1 MKKLGFG
8 LMRLPVIN
16 DDSKAIDISTVK
28 KMVDK
33 FMENGFTY
41 FDTAAPYH
49 NGMSENAFRE
59 AVSERYPRDS
69 YTITD
74 KLSLFMINS
83 ADEIPAFFDRQL
95 QKLGV
100 DYLDY
105 YLLHSLNRNTFEK
118 AESFKAFEFA
128 FRKKSEGKIKH
139 VGFSFHD
146 SPEVLDRILTAHPEV
161 EYVQLQIN
169 YLDWE
174 DKNIQSRRC
183 YETAVKHGKPVIV
196 MEPVKGGALVNI
208 PKAASELLK
217 STNPDISVASW
228 AIRFAASLDNVFMVL
243 SGMSNEA
250 QIDDNLSYMKD
261 FSPLSESEKQT
272 VTEAADIIRNS
283 IAIPC
288 TSCRYC
294 VDGCPKKIAIP
305 DYFRVYN
312 EFRRF
317 EGSRLGNAKN
327 DYKNI
332 AKNNGKASDCIKC
345 GLCEKSCP
353 QNISIRKYLE
363 EIADKFE

>member
-8 LMRLPVIN
+8 LMRLPVFDGN
-16 DDSKAIDISTVK
+16 SKAIDIETVK
-28 KMVDK
+28 KMADR

-49 NGMSENAFRE
+49 NGMSENAFKE
-59 AVSERYPRDS
+59 AVAERYPRDS

-83 ADEIPAFFDRQL
+83 AEEIPSFFERQL
-95 QKLGV
+95 TNLGV

-118 AESFKAFEFA
+118 AEKFGAFEFA
-128 FRKKSEGKIKH
+128 FRKKNEGKIKH

-146 SPEVLDRILTAHPEV
+146 SPEVLDKILTAHPEV
-161 EYVQLQIN
+161 EFVQLQIN

-183 YETAVKHGKPVIV
+183 YETAVKHGKKILV
-196 MEPVKGGALVNI
+196 MEPVKGGALANI
-208 PKAASELLK
+208 PKAAVDLLK
-217 STNPDISVASW
+217 SVRPDISVASW
-228 AIRFAASLDNVFMVL
+228 AIRFAASLENVYMVL
-243 SGMSNEA
+243 SGMSNIA
-250 QIDDNLSYMKD
+250 QVDDNLSFMKD
-261 FSPLSESEKQT
+261 FSPLSDKEKET
-272 VTEAADIIRNS
+272 VMQAADIIRNS
-283 IAIPC
+283 IAVPC

-294 VDGCPKKIAIP
+294 VDGCPQKIAIP
-305 DYFRVYN
+305 DYFGVYN
-312 EFRRF
+312 EFKRF
-317 EGSRLGNAKN
+317 EGSRLWNAKN

-332 AKNNGKASDCIKC
+332 SKNNGKASDCIKC
-345 GLCEKSCP
+345 GLCEKRCP

-363 EIADKFE
+363 EIAHTFE